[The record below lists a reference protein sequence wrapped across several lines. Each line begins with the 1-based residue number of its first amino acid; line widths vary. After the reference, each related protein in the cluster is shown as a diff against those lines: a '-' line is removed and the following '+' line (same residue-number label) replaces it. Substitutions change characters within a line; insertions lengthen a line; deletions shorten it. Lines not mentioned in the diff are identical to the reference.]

1 MREEDK
7 EVFDNYK
14 AYKVIKPNV
23 IFDWDV
29 MQKFGLVRKFERI
42 LADRAWYNLF
52 MMEEDL
58 YEETII
64 TFVSTFKISGTITD
78 GLRNEVE
85 FLARGEYHK
94 LSMLEFISAMGI
106 YDEGFLQ
113 TPEFRTLPVS

>member
-1 MREEDK
+1 MWEEDK

-14 AYKVIKPNV
+14 VYKVV
-23 IFDWDV
+23 IFDWDA

-58 YEETII
+58 YEETIL

-94 LSMLEFISAMGI
+94 LSMLEFIGAMGI
-106 YDEGFLQ
+106 YDKGFLQ